1 MSQQTTSISHQIT
14 PNSHQVTTP
23 NNHQITTPN
32 SHRITTPISH
42 QTTTPI
48 QTVKCVEIVP
58 HKQSI
63 RELSSAQ
70 INRTELID
78 PDIVIRRYPS
88 YHCISR
94 VPTLAQRLASQSYFG
109 DNVLSKCTVM
119 GCRDSPALPLRE
131 LNNLKQK
138 LFLLFPNFWANP
150 LDFKETWTRCTVS
163 IGQRC
168 KRMARGAVQTR

>member
-1 MSQQTTSISHQIT
+1 MNHLETPSSHQTSISQQTTSLSHQVISHQTAT
-14 PNSHQVTTP
+14 PVSHQVTP
-23 NNHQITTPN
+23 M
-32 SHRITTPISH
+32 SH
-42 QTTTPI
+42 QTTM
-48 QTVKCVEIVP
+48 QSVKCVEIVP

-70 INRTELID
+70 INRAELID

-109 DNVLSKCTVM
+109 DNMLSKCTVM
-119 GCRDSPALPLRE
+119 GYRDSPALPLRE

-150 LDFKETWTRCTVS
+150 LDFEDTWMRCTIS

-168 KRMARGAVQTR
+168 KRMARGGAAKR